1 MEQQMKRLLDY
12 NPLTGESVVFEDNQ
26 DGTFNLHHIQA
37 RAVVD
42 AILDGNK
49 EMAND
54 KELTR
59 RGIKKDWWKYAT
71 IPNVII
77 MKWKKE
83 LGVDIFDQNDRKK
96 MFALLNSNDYKFLKT
111 TDAVHAPK
119 T

>member
-1 MEQQMKRLLDY
+1 MKRLLDY
-12 NPLTGESVVFEDNQ
+12 NPLTGESVIFEDNQ
-26 DGTFNLHHIQA
+26 DGTFNLHHMQA

-42 AILDGNK
+42 AILEGNK

-59 RGIKKDWWKYAT
+59 RGFKKDWWKYAT

-77 MKWKKE
+77 MKWKQE
-83 LGVDIFDQNDRKK
+83 GVDIFNRDDRKK
-96 MFALLNSNDYKFLKT
+96 MFQLLNSRDYKHLKT